1 MKLNGLRLRSETGE
15 GLKNLNGKQIQIC
28 MHGFYSFWD
37 GPGLRAG
44 VGAADF
50 LHVRHPIPQ
59 SRFASVGGCKPRS
72 RPCGLL
78 ANQGRAAVS
87 RSIGPAGVGGSPAVV
102 RVVGKQGWPGASRSG
117 ATRARVCRI
126 KRASVCPAAGEGS
139 RMPIRVSAGPKAE
152 ERTNA
157 GPPSAGCPACWDSV
171 GQSTEPRRRLA
182 GKGRLLRVRALCR
195 ACPQK

>member
-1 MKLNGLRLRSETGE
+1 MR
-15 GLKNLNGKQIQIC
+15 
-28 MHGFYSFWD
+28 GFYSFWD

-126 KRASVCPAAGEGS
+126 KRVSVCPAVGRAVGCRYGCRPARKRRCG
-139 RMPIRVSAGPKAE
+139 RMP
-152 ERTNA
+152 
-157 GPPSAGCPACWDSV
+157 GPPSAGCLVCRDMRGSVTRTASSACRKGTLAAGAGALPCLPAKM
-171 GQSTEPRRRLA
+171 
-182 GKGRLLRVRALCR
+182 KGAPKGSL
-195 ACPQK
+195 PHQKLTLKNYPLFGRPP

>member
-126 KRASVCPAAGEGS
+126 KRVSVCPAAGEGS

>member
-1 MKLNGLRLRSETGE
+1 MANGYKYVCAVSALFRAAPACVRGSG
-15 GLKNLNGKQIQIC
+15 QRISC
-28 MHGFYSFWD
+28 MSGTRYHNPD
-37 GPGLRAG
+37 
-44 VGAADF
+44 
-50 LHVRHPIPQ
+50 
-59 SRFASVGGCKPRS
+59 S
-72 RPCGLL
+72 RPSESVNRARVRDGLL
-78 ANQGRAAVS
+78 ANRVGAAVS
-87 RSIGPAGVGGSPAVV
+87 RSVGPAGGGDSPAAV
-102 RVVGKQGWPGASRSG
+102 RVVGESGWGGDVPVCQKPG
-117 ATRARVCRI
+117 ARVCRI
-126 KRASVCPAAGEGS
+126 KRVSVCPAAGEGS